1 MISGSLLVVSSRKS
15 ALKSPNYFVLFF
27 FFFFPFKKL
36 NFLFILAVPGLQG
49 YSFV

>member
-1 MISGSLLVVSSRKS
+1 MISGSLLVVSSRES
-15 ALKSPNYFVLFF
+15 AFKISKLLCSVF